1 MRLLAIVNY
10 LENATSDISYQSE
23 VGREQ
28 QLYVISNE
36 FFGYVLSDENELTLR
51 IGFQNIGGMPVA
63 KSKKSLPR
71 QGISKLQF
79 DIFGIAEVNIDW
91 QLMEQGK
98 KLHARTKE
106 CWEHLYISYDH
117 NKTSPAWNTKQYGGI
132 ALFSIGSAAHRVTE
146 KSMGRWA

>member
-1 MRLLAIVNY
+1 MKSNVAQLHSSFKSLFPNYQIKPKNRLMSRINKRKHSCKFYRFSRVTTPPYHLKRLTTHKWCPPVTSMRLLAIVNY

-63 KSKKSLPR
+63 KSKKNLNRDKAYQNYSL
-71 QGISKLQF
+71 
-79 DIFGIAEVNIDW
+79 IFLA
-91 QLMEQGK
+91 
-98 KLHARTKE
+98 
-106 CWEHLYISYDH
+106 
-117 NKTSPAWNTKQYGGI
+117 
-132 ALFSIGSAAHRVTE
+132 
-146 KSMGRWA
+146 

>member
-63 KSKKSLPR
+63 KSKKNLNRDKAYQNYSL
-71 QGISKLQF
+71 
-79 DIFGIAEVNIDW
+79 IFLA
-91 QLMEQGK
+91 
-98 KLHARTKE
+98 
-106 CWEHLYISYDH
+106 
-117 NKTSPAWNTKQYGGI
+117 
-132 ALFSIGSAAHRVTE
+132 
-146 KSMGRWA
+146 